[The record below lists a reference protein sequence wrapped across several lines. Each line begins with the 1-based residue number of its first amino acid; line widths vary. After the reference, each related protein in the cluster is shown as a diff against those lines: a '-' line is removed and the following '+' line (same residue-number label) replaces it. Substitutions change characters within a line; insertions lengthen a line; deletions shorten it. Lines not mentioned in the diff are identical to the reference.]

1 MELTKFQAL
10 TAEIEPY
17 VPSKLSMMKALS
29 DVGVSDTETP
39 YDPTTDKRIVAQ
51 AAVKVLSQ
59 MVMLSSDSLG
69 KSSQGYNVDMLRKRI
84 KAICSENGLDLENF
98 DEVPTITDGS
108 NLW

>member
-39 YDPTTDKRIVAQ
+39 YAPTTDKRFVAR

-59 MVMLSSDSLG
+59 MVVLSSDSLG

>member
-1 MELTKFQAL
+1 MELTKIQAL

-39 YDPTTDKRIVAQ
+39 YNPTTDKRIVAQ

-59 MVMLSSDSLG
+59 MVVLSSDSLG
-69 KSSQGYNVDMLRKRI
+69 KSSQGYNVEMLRQRI
-84 KAICSENGLDLENF
+84 KDLCSQNGLDASEF
-98 DEVPTITDGS
+98 VEIPSVTDGS
-108 NLW
+108 NMW

>member
-1 MELTKFQAL
+1 M
-10 TAEIEPY
+10 
-17 VPSKLSMMKALS
+17 VKALS
-29 DVGVSDTETP
+29 DVGASDTGTP
-39 YDPTTDKRIVAQ
+39 YDPATDKRIVAQ

-59 MVMLSSDSLG
+59 MVVLSSDSLG

-84 KAICSENGLDLENF
+84 KAICNENGLDLENF

>member
-17 VPSKLSMMKALS
+17 VPSKLSMVKALS

-59 MVMLSSDSLG
+59 MVVLSSDSLTRLQRG
-69 KSSQGYNVDMLRKRI
+69 YVAKAHQGYLQ
-84 KAICSENGLDLENF
+84 
-98 DEVPTITDGS
+98 
-108 NLW
+108 